1 MTKMNEAP
9 SLPKIAAIVLAAG
22 MSTRM
27 GRAKALLSWGGSPL
41 VRHQVITLTSQPEIT
56 LVVVVV
62 GHRRKE
68 VTDAIQGTSA
78 HTIVNRKYR
87 EGRATSLVA
96 GALALADIGSTA
108 VMVVNVDQPLA
119 PEILRPLIRASGAR
133 SQALLRPSYLSKPGH
148 PIILPADIAPELK
161 LATDAD
167 FGLRAI
173 VKRHSERISHVAV
186 ESELA
191 VLNLNTTS
199 EFDAACARYAPVS

>member
-1 MTKMNEAP
+1 MNEAP

-133 SQALLRPSYLSKPGH
+133 SQSLLRPSYLSKPGH

>member
-22 MSTRM
+22 LSTRM

-41 VRHQVITLTSQPEIT
+41 VRHQVIALTSQPEIT

-68 VTDAIQGTSA
+68 VTDAIQGTRA

-108 VMVVNVDQPLA
+108 VMVVNV
-119 PEILRPLIRASGAR
+119 EILRPLIRASGAR

-161 LATDAD
+161 LATDAN